1 MFYRLIGSGLPF
13 VEILALVLAY
23 MLALMISFCMHE
35 FAHAFVAYKCGDPTA
50 KAFGRMSLNPIKHI
64 DPMGF
69 VCLILFGFGWAKP
82 VEVNPMRFKHY
93 KRSMILVSLAGI
105 IANIVLAFVFSGVYY
120 FVADYLVDSTN
131 LFMIFLDYFLYYTI
145 IINLSLFIFN
155 LLPIYPLDGYNFI
168 KTITKPDN
176 AFVNFMQRYGIIIML
191 IILVLPVFD
200 YIYSYI
206 TGGIL
211 NLFFKFWRLF

>member
-23 MLALMISFCMHE
+23 MFALMISFCMHE

-50 KAFGRMSLNPIKHI
+50 KALGRMSLNPIKHI

-105 IANIVLAFVFSGVYY
+105 IANIILAFAFSGVYY

-131 LFMIFLDYFLYYTI
+131 LFMIFLDYFLYYSI
-145 IINLSLFIFN
+145 IINLSFI
-155 LLPIYPLDGYNFI
+155 
-168 KTITKPDN
+168 
-176 AFVNFMQRYGIIIML
+176 
-191 IILVLPVFD
+191 
-200 YIYSYI
+200 
-206 TGGIL
+206 
-211 NLFFKFWRLF
+211 

>member
-23 MLALMISFCMHE
+23 MFALMISFCLHE
-35 FAHAFVAYKCGDPTA
+35 FSHAFVAYKCGDPTA
-50 KAFGRMSLNPIKHI
+50 KALGRMSLNPIKHI

-105 IANIVLAFVFSGVYY
+105 IANIIMAFVFSGVYY
-120 FVADYLVDSTN
+120 FVADYLIDSTN
-131 LFMIFLDYFLYYTI
+131 LFIIFLDYFLYYSV
-145 IINLSLFIFN
+145 IINLSLFVFN
-155 LLPIYPLDGYNFI
+155 LLPIYPLDGYNFV
-168 KTITKPDN
+168 KTITKPNN

-191 IILVLPVFD
+191 IILVLPIFD